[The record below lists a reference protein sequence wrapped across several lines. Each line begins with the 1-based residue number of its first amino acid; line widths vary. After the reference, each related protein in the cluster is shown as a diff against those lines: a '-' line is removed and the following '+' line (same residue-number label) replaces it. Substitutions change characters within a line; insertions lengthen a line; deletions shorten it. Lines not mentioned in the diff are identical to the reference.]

1 MNHLLKVTLFVVL
14 CVLIAIPVMA
24 KTCDECPSSNP
35 CSYSVK
41 VECNTCSG
49 STWCINGR
57 WYSGGTYMCTTMACS
72 GYGYEIENPFLGGI
86 TK

>member
-1 MNHLLKVTLFVVL
+1 MNYLLKVTLFVTL
-14 CVLIAIPVMA
+14 CVCLLQGMAIA
-24 KTCDECPSSNP
+24 KECWECPSSNP

-49 STWCINGR
+49 STWCINGH

-72 GYGYEIENPFLGGI
+72 GYGHEIENPF
-86 TK
+86 KEK